1 MMKDAVMKEVK
12 EVFRPEF
19 INRLDELIVF
29 HSLSEENIRDIAG
42 LMLRQVADL
51 LRERNVSLTWD
62 QEVVSYLAKTG
73 YDPKFGARPLR
84 RLIQRTVED
93 TISEEMLAGNIQ
105 LGENLRLYLD
115 DEEQVRVAKQV
126 MNLPEEASDS
136 AE

>member
-1 MMKDAVMKEVK
+1 MKEVK

-29 HSLSEENIRDIAG
+29 HSLSEENIQDIAR

-51 LRERNVSLTWD
+51 LRERNVSLSWED
-62 QEVVSYLAKTG
+62 DVVTYLGKTG

-105 LGENLRLYLD
+105 LGEKLRLYLD
-115 DEEQVRVAKQV
+115 DQNQVRVSKQV
-126 MNLPEEASDS
+126 
-136 AE
+136 

>member
-1 MMKDAVMKEVK
+1 
-12 EVFRPEF
+12 
-19 INRLDELIVF
+19 
-29 HSLSEENIRDIAG
+29 
-42 LMLRQVADL
+42 MLRQVADL

-115 DEEQVRVAKQV
+115 DQEQVRVAKQV